1 MSTDL
6 LEKAKPQPKPAVS
19 PMVAPAAQ
27 STAAA
32 SPAAPDKSPK
42 PSRPAQEDEAE
53 PSFLKR
59 HAVKLGIATAV
70 IAGAVY
76 AFSGPSKPH
85 TASAPRKA
93 AVPVNVEIAPPPPPP
108 QPPPPKVEPPKEQ
121 PKEDME
127 EQTAVVNEAPPE
139 EAPPDEA
146 PAVTSNGQTGNDS
159 FGLTK
164 GKPGGGNGGGRKLG
178 GSGSKYGYYAGQV
191 QSTISAA
198 IKRHSKTKSSTM
210 TIIARIWADETGR
223 VTRATLNGSSGDPA
237 VDAALRDEVLTG
249 LQLQSPPPEG
259 MKMPINLKLTARA
272 PQR

>member
-6 LEKAKPQPKPAVS
+6 LEKAKPQPNPASS
-19 PMVAPAAQ
+19 PVVAPAAK
-27 STAAA
+27 SNEV
-32 SPAAPDKSPK
+32 SPPAAPARSPKSP
-42 PSRPAQEDEAE
+42 RPPQDEEEE
-53 PSFLKR
+53 PGFLKR
-59 HAVKLGIATAV
+59 HAVKLGIATVV

-108 QPPPPKVEPPKEQ
+108 PPPPPKVEPPKEQ
-121 PKEDME
+121 PKEEME
-127 EQTAVVNEAPPE
+127 EQTAVVDEAPPE
-139 EAPPDEA
+139 DAPADDT
-146 PAVTSNGQTGNDS
+146 PAVTSNGPTGNDN
-159 FGLTK
+159 FGLSK
-164 GKPGGGNGGGRKLG
+164 GKPGGGNGGGRKVG

-191 QSTISAA
+191 QSTISSA
-198 IKRHSKTKSSTM
+198 IKRNSKTKSSTM
-210 TIIARIWADETGR
+210 TITARIWADETGR

-259 MKMPINLKLTARA
+259 MKMPINLRLTARA
-272 PQR
+272 LR

>member
-6 LEKAKPQPKPAVS
+6 LEKAKPQL
-19 PMVAPAAQ
+19 
-27 STAAA
+27 
-32 SPAAPDKSPK
+32 K
-42 PSRPAQEDEAE
+42 PSTKSSPPTAGPGPVKHPQPPRRVEDDNAEAG
-53 PSFLKR
+53 FVKR
-59 HAVKLGIATAV
+59 HAVKLGIAAVV

-85 TASAPRKA
+85 TASAPRKV
-93 AVPVNVEIAPPPPPP
+93 AVPVNVEIAPPPPLPT
-108 QPPPPKVEPPKEQ
+108 PPPPKVEPKEEPKQEME
-121 PKEDME
+121 KELAPVED
-127 EQTAVVNEAPPE
+127 TPPE
-139 EAPPDEA
+139 PTPADDAPS
-146 PAVTSNGQTGNDS
+146 VTTDGPVGNDS
-159 FGLTK
+159 FGLSK
-164 GKPGGGNGGGRKLG
+164 GKLGGGNGTGTKLG
-178 GSGSKYGYYAGQV
+178 KKGSKFGYYAGQV

-210 TIIARIWADETGR
+210 TITARIWADETGR